1 MTDRTMSLLS
11 RRHALKLAGGC
22 AAMSAA
28 PVISTLTGL
37 RATNAAWAANPT
49 PDNDYKALVCIYLF
63 GGNDSFNMLVPLE
76 DGEHG
81 DYQQVRGNLA
91 LNKDDLLPIS
101 DQSGRKF
108 GLHPSMPDIQSLY
121 NDGDAAFVANIGTLV
136 RPTSKA
142 DFNQGLHLPKG
153 LFSHPDQT
161 RHWQTSVPQTRAER
175 SGWAGRMA
183 DILNDAVNDNPAIG
197 MNIAIDQM
205 NLLQTGRQLLPY
217 VVRPQRLAGYDKQ
230 KPFSKIYTSV
240 TDQLL
245 ARSYGNAMEQ
255 QYANLKRSAIDAA
268 SNYSAA
274 VDSVQL
280 QTQFPSTQLG
290 GQLQLAAETIA
301 ARDSLNHKR
310 QVFFALVGGWD
321 FHDEVINAQASLLRE
336 VNDAIASFQTAMGE
350 LGTTDC
356 VATFTASDFGR
367 TLTSNGNGTDHA
379 WGGNV
384 FTVGGAL
391 NGGNIFGDYPSSLL
405 DDALDIGRRRLLPT
419 TSVDEYSAE
428 LAMWFG
434 IENDNN
440 LEAILPNI
448 RTFYAQGSSTGPLGL
463 F

>member
-1 MTDRTMSLLS
+1 MSLLS

-28 PVISTLTGL
+28 PVLSTLTGL

-49 PDNDYKALVCIYLF
+49 ANNDYKALVCIYLF
-63 GGNDSFNMLVPLE
+63 GGNDSFNMLVPME
-76 DGEHG
+76 DSEHA

-91 LNKDDLLPIS
+91 LDKEDLLPIT

-108 GLHPSMPDIQSLY
+108 GLHPSMPDIQNLY
-121 NDGDAAFVANIGTLV
+121 NNGDAAFVANIGTLV
-136 RPTSKA
+136 RPTTKS
-142 DFNQGLHLPKG
+142 DFNLGLHLPKG

-183 DILNDAVNDNPAIG
+183 DILNDTVNDNPAIG

-205 NLLQTGRQLLPY
+205 NLLQTGRQVLPY
-217 VVRPQRLAGYDKQ
+217 VVRPERLAGYGKTSRMNQ
-230 KPFSKIYTSV
+230 IYTSV

-255 QYANLKRSAIDAA
+255 QFANIKRSAIDAA
-268 SNYSAA
+268 SNYSDA

-301 ARDSLNHKR
+301 ARDNLNHRR

-321 FHDEVINAQASLLRE
+321 FHDEVINAQAGLLQQ
-336 VNDAIASFQTAMGE
+336 VNDGIASFQAAMAE

-356 VATFTASDFGR
+356 VTTFTASDFGR

-384 FTVGGAL
+384 FAVGGDL
-391 NGGNIFGDYPSSLL
+391 NGGNIFGDYPGSLI
-405 DDALDIGRRRLLPT
+405 DDNLDIGRRRLLPT

-434 IENDNN
+434 VENDNN

-448 RTFYAQGSSTGPLGL
+448 RTFYGGGATAGPLGM